1 MVFDSLVPFIFRGC
15 RWKVRL
21 WLPLPTL
28 AVILFCGLFLG
39 LVPVAG
45 LGAGDGERPPLRVGY
60 ADFPP
65 YEYQD
70 ENGRP
75 AGLFIEMTQKVAR
88 EAGYEVEFILLPISR
103 LYLYLK
109 NGQIDLWPG
118 LTAIPALR
126 DSVIESW
133 ASPFPVQEEVWYLEE
148 TPPIHH
154 LEQLNDHIVISIA
167 GYTYGG
173 LLSEL
178 ENSDEIVVTR
188 APNHEAALDMLRW
201 QRGHYLLD
209 YREPV
214 EEVLKTRPIE
224 GLKSTRIRTRNA
236 AWLFSLAKPHAYTL
250 REAFDDAY
258 IRLGERGEIPEI
270 RSEKRSYALPG
281 LPEYLH

>member
-1 MVFDSLVPFIFRGC
+1 MVFDSLVPFLCRGC
-15 RWKVRL
+15 RWSLRP

-28 AVILFCGLFLG
+28 AVILFCGLLPG
-39 LVPVAG
+39 LVPMA
-45 LGAGDGERPPLRVGY
+45 GAGEKPTLRVGY

-65 YEYQD
+65 IEYKD
-70 ENGRP
+70 ETGRP
-75 AGLFIEMTQKVAR
+75 AGLFIELTQKVAR
-88 EAGYEVEFILLPISR
+88 EAGYEVEFVLLPISR

-109 NGQIDLWPG
+109 TGQIDLWPG

-133 ASPFPVQEEVWYLEE
+133 ASPFPVQEEVWYLGE

-178 ENSDEIVVTR
+178 ENSDQILVTR

-214 EEVLKTRPIE
+214 EEVLKTKPIE

-236 AWLFSLAKPHAYTL
+236 AWLFSLAKPHASIL

-281 LPEYLH
+281 IPEYLH